1 MSFLVLS
8 VQGCRPCERSRALVF
23 VSVCLC
29 VCARVCMCVC
39 VCLCVCVVCT
49 RVCVYVCVCV
59 FSVSLSF
66 CLYLC
71 FSVVYKQ
78 LKALRCCE
86 GVQRCITAFT
96 SKACCGNI
104 TRTEELCR
112 KIMIAR
118 NSKHYEWKQKWNIV
132 LLHFDDY
139 GKEQTHWIQCEKCPR
154 QFKLYLM
161 ANNGRWAN

>member
-1 MSFLVLS
+1 
-8 VQGCRPCERSRALVF
+8 
-23 VSVCLC
+23 
-29 VCARVCMCVC
+29 MCVC

-86 GVQRCITAFT
+86 GVQQCITALT
-96 SKACCGNI
+96 SKAGCGNL

-112 KIMIAR
+112 KIMKAR
-118 NSKHYEWKQKWNIV
+118 NSKHHE
-132 LLHFDDY
+132 
-139 GKEQTHWIQCEKCPR
+139 
-154 QFKLYLM
+154 
-161 ANNGRWAN
+161 